1 MNDRINVKMQFVQ
14 GDTSIEEMEI
24 ISVASNKHKAVQL
37 CIKANMHIPIAQIKL
52 YDSNLFIDATAT
64 FDDAAKIGNAIEDA
78 WKLRKQKPRI
88 IKALSL
94 MITQFEFQ
102 KANNELYGGDSPELK
117 DAKELYEELKK

>member
-1 MNDRINVKMQFVQ
+1 MEFVNGETTLEEINLV
-14 GDTSIEEMEI
+14 
-24 ISVASNKHKAVQL
+24 SVAKEKYKTVSL
-37 CIKANMHIPIAQIKL
+37 CIAANMNIPIADILL
-52 YDSNLFIDATAT
+52 YDSHRLVDAEACFEDAT
-64 FDDAAKIGNAIEDA
+64 KIGNAIEDA

-117 DAKELYEELKK
+117 DAKELYEELQK